1 MSSEP
6 TQETPHYTAAGGV
19 VTDGDRVLVL
29 LRPSRKEIRL
39 PKGHVEG
46 FETVEEGAIRETI
59 EETGYPSIEVVG
71 DLGSQIV
78 EFVNRWFGN
87 DTRVREE
94 RFFLMKLLDDV
105 TIQRPAEDWQ
115 FDPVWMSWEEALDR
129 LTFEAEREW
138 VRRARALWDASHSS
152 GG

>member
-1 MSSEP
+1 MA
-6 TQETPHYTAAGGV
+6 ETPTYTAAGGV
-19 VTDGDRVLVL
+19 VADNDRVLVL
-29 LRPSRKEIRL
+29 LRPSRNEVRL

-46 FETVEEGAIRETI
+46 FETVEEGALREVI
-59 EETGYPSIEVVG
+59 EETGYPSIEIIG

-78 EFVNRWFGN
+78 GFVNRWAVGAKN
-87 DTRVREE
+87 RVREE
-94 RFFLMKLLDDV
+94 RFFLMELLDDA

-115 FDPVWMSWEEALDR
+115 FEPVWMSWDDALAR

-138 VRRARALWDASHSS
+138 VRRARALWEAHRTS

>member
-1 MSSEP
+1 MTEK
-6 TQETPHYTAAGGV
+6 PHYIAAGGV

-29 LRPSRKEIRL
+29 LRPSRQEVRL

-46 FETVEEGAIRETI
+46 FETVEEGAVRETI
-59 EETGYPSIEVVG
+59 EETGYPEIEIVG
-71 DLGSQIV
+71 DLGSQTV

-87 DTRVREE
+87 DKRVREE
-94 RFFLMKLLDDV
+94 RFFLMKLLGDV

-115 FDPVWMSWEEALDR
+115 FDPKWVSWDEAEET

-138 VRRARALWDASHSS
+138 VRRARALWRAQAS

>member
-1 MSSEP
+1 M
-6 TQETPHYTAAGGV
+6 TRVPHYTAAGGV

-29 LRPSRKEIRL
+29 LRPTRNEVRL

-46 FETVEEGAIRETI
+46 FETVEEGGLRETI
-59 EETGYPSIEVVG
+59 EETGYPEIEIIG

-87 DTRVREE
+87 DKRVREE
-94 RFFLMKLLDDV
+94 RFFLMKLLEDV

-115 FDPVWMSWEEALDR
+115 FDPKWVSWDEAEEQ

-138 VRRARALWDASHSS
+138 VRRARALWRAQASR
-152 GG
+152 G

>member
-1 MSSEP
+1 MSKTP
-6 TQETPHYTAAGGV
+6 PHYTAAGGV

-29 LRPSRKEIRL
+29 LRPTRKEVRL

-46 FETVEEGAIRETI
+46 FETVQEGALRETI
-59 EETGYPSIEVVG
+59 EETGYPNIEIVG
-71 DLGSQIV
+71 DLGSQRV
-78 EFVNRWFGN
+78 EFVNRWVGGGK
-87 DTRVREE
+87 REREE

-105 TIQRPAEDWQ
+105 TIPRPAEDWQ
-115 FDPVWMSWEEALDR
+115 FDPKWVSWDEAEEM

-138 VRRARALWDASHSS
+138 VRRARALWRAQAP